1 LLANSQYGD
10 NSHDRRNEV
19 TAFLRKLVSEGTDPS
34 ASSDIVSLGLLAA
47 EILIICPYLSTYAQY
62 CAFEDEKD

>member
-1 LLANSQYGD
+1 
-10 NSHDRRNEV
+10 V